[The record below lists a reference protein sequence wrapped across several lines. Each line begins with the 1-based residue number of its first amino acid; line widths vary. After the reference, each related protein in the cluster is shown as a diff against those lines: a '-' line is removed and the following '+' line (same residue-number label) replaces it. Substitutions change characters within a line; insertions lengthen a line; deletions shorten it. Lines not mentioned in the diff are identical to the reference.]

1 MRSVNSVLKHK
12 YYQLQHLSCNIQQM
26 YKKHIVNIQRMCLYN
41 TNTII
46 TSMTIKNV
54 IKLVIKLVMKLKVR
68 RVNTS
73 APAKA
78 VAFYFV
84 KLGGMNL
91 KLNRKFKDT
100 LFRKVF
106 NNKRDLLSLY
116 NALNNT
122 EHTDESLITINT
134 IEDAIYIGYKNDIS
148 FIINSELNLYEH
160 QSSVNPNMPVRG
172 LIYFAELYKGYI
184 EQNNLLIYNE
194 RLVKLPFPR
203 YVVFY
208 NGTEGEPEE
217 QELRLLDSFV
227 QVPEGEARTGIVVE
241 EANKPSVE
249 VTVQLLNINYGCNK
263 QLMEKCQKLME
274 YSKFIALV
282 RVKSDML
289 TEKYKKEM
297 KSVNKKEIFAE
308 AVALAIDEAIRD
320 NVLKDILSK
329 NMAEVTDMLLTEF
342 DEKAYIEGVKK
353 QSYEEGEARGE
364 IKGEAKL
371 ARLVVELKKRGRV
384 EDIVKVTDESE
395 RERLYREFN
404 I

>member
-1 MRSVNSVLKHK
+1 MLKQK
-12 YYQLQHLSCNIQQM
+12 YYQLQQLSCNIQQM
-26 YKKHIVNIQRMCLYN
+26 YKKHIVNIQQMCLYN

-217 QELRLLDSFV
+217 QELRLSDSFV

-249 VTVQLLNINYGCNK
+249 VTVQLLNINYGCN
-263 QLMEKCQKLME
+263 QELMEKCQKLME

-353 QSYEEGEARGE
+353 QSYEEGEA
-364 IKGEAKL
+364 IGEARGAEKL

-384 EDIVKVTDESE
+384 EDIAKVTDESE